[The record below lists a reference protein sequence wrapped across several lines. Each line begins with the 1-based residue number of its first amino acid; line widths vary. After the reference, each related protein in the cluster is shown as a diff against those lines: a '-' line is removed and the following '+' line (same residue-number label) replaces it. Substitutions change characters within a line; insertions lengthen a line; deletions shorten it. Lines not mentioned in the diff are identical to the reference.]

1 MTLRVAALTSGLRTP
16 SSRFYLPRWAL
27 PHIPNHDDPTDQI
40 LFFDPTNK
48 APPATEK
55 IAPGKN
61 ATVATA
67 KRTI

>member
-1 MTLRVAALTSGLRTP
+1 MMPQLSTP

-48 APPATEK
+48 RHRQRRRRETRCITVDVGEVDAEKPA
-55 IAPGKN
+55 
-61 ATVATA
+61 
-67 KRTI
+67 